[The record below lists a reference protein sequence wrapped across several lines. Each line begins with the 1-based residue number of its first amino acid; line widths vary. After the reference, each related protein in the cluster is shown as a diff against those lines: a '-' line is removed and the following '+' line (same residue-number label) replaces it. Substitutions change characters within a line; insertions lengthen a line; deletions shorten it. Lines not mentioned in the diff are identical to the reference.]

1 MTGSEMTLPLIF
13 ALLLL
18 LGLLVV
24 LLFTAPDNKK
34 SSKRLER
41 IKERFNE
48 DAAAAARAKTRKL
61 RSTEEDVGIA
71 NVLKRFVPRPAEL
84 RQRLANTGKQ
94 ISVGQYALLC
104 ASLMIITISICM
116 FIIGFKLGL
125 SLILSFIM
133 GVGLPHI
140 LVGKM
145 INRRIKVFTTQ
156 FPDAID
162 LIVRGLRSGL
172 PVAQS
177 MAAVGAEFE
186 DPVGHEFRTISDK
199 IKIGKSMEAALWDAA
214 LKIPTPDF
222 KFFVI
227 TLAIQRETGGN
238 LAETLG
244 NLSDILRKRQ
254 QLKLKV
260 RAMSS
265 EGRASAYIVGSL
277 PFIMFGLILTL
288 NYDYGVI
295 LINDPRGMMAGIIGL
310 IWMGIGAFIMAKMIN
325 FEV

>member
-1 MTGSEMTLPLIF
+1 MSGPDMILPLAF
-13 ALLLL
+13 ALF
-18 LGLLVV
+18 LLVMV
-24 LLFTAPDNKK
+24 ATMMLIFTPGGKQQ
-34 SSKRLER
+34 SRRLMK
-41 IKERFNE
+41 IKTRFNE
-48 DAAAAARAKTRKL
+48 QAAAAERAKARRL
-61 RSTEEDVGIA
+61 RTTEEDKGLA

-84 RQRLANTGKQ
+84 RQRLANTGRK

-104 ASLMIITISICM
+104 TSLMTITVLICL
-116 FIIGFKLGL
+116 FLVGLKLGL
-125 SLILSFIM
+125 SLILAFL
-133 GVGLPHI
+133 VGLGVPHI
-140 LVGKM
+140 IVGNM
-145 INRRIKVFTTQ
+145 ITRRIKAFTDG

-177 MAAVGAEFE
+177 MAAVGEEFE
-186 DPVGHEFRTISDK
+186 DPIGIEFRSISDK
-199 IKIGKSMEAALWDAA
+199 IKIGKSMEAALWETAE
-214 LKIPTPDF
+214 KIPTPDF

-244 NLSDILRKRQ
+244 NLSDILRKRH

-260 RAMSS
+260 KAMSS

-277 PFIMFGLILTL
+277 PFIMFGLIMTL
-288 NYDYGVI
+288 NYDYGVV
-295 LINDPRGMMAGIIGL
+295 LVTDPRGIMASVFGL

>member
-1 MTGSEMTLPLIF
+1 MNNPNLLILIVF
-13 ALLLL
+13 A
-18 LGLLVV
+18 VV
-24 LLFTAPDNKK
+24 LAIGIATALAFGGSGDKQT
-34 SSKRLER
+34 SRRLER
-41 IKERFNE
+41 IKERHGTGSS
-48 DAAAAARAKTRKL
+48 AAAQAKAKRLRTTENDSGLAAVL
-61 RSTEEDVGIA
+61 R
-71 NVLKRFVPRPAEL
+71 NFVPRPAEL
-84 RQRLANTGKQ
+84 RQRLASTGRE
-94 ISVGQYALLC
+94 ITIGQYAVLC
-104 ASLMIITISICM
+104 AVILVITLAIALFLLDLPLFLALTLG
-116 FIIGFKLGL
+116 FIV
-125 SLILSFIM
+125 
-133 GVGLPHI
+133 GVGGPHI
-140 LVGKM
+140 VVGKM
-145 INRRIKVFTTQ
+145 IQRRINAFTNQ

-177 MAAVGAEFE
+177 MQAAGVEFPDPVGAEF
-186 DPVGHEFRTISDK
+186 RAISDK
-199 IKIGKSMEAALWDAA
+199 IKIGKSMESALWEAA

-277 PFIMFGLILTL
+277 PFIMFGLILLL
-288 NYDYGVI
+288 NYDYGII
-295 LINDPRGMMAGIIGL
+295 LVTDPRAMTAGIGGL
-310 IWMGIGAFIMAKMIN
+310 IWMSIGAFIMAKMIN

>member
-1 MTGSEMTLPLIF
+1 MSGSDMILPLSVALFLLVSLAVMLLIF
-13 ALLLL
+13 AP
-18 LGLLVV
+18 GG
-24 LLFTAPDNKK
+24 KQM
-34 SSKRLER
+34 SKRLVK
-41 IKERFNE
+41 IKARFNE
-48 DAAAAARAKTRKL
+48 EVAAAERAKARRL
-61 RSTEEDVGIA
+61 RAMDEDVGLA
-71 NVLKRFVPRPAEL
+71 NILKQFVPRPAEL
-84 RQRLANTGKQ
+84 RQRLANTGRKLS
-94 ISVGQYALLC
+94 IGQYAVLC
-104 ASLMIITISICM
+104 LTVITITALV
-116 FIIGFKLGL
+116 FFFLIGLKLAL
-125 SLILSFIM
+125 SLLLGFLV
-133 GVGLPHI
+133 GVGGPHI
-140 LVGKM
+140 VVGSM
-145 INRRIKVFTTQ
+145 INRRIKAFTNQ

-177 MAAVGAEFE
+177 IAAVGQEFE
-186 DPVGHEFRTISDK
+186 DPVGVEFQTISDK
-199 IKIGKSMEAALWDAA
+199 IKIGKSMESALWETAK
-214 LKIPTPDF
+214 KIPTPDF

-260 RAMSS
+260 KAMSS

-277 PFIMFGLILTL
+277 PFIMFGLILVL
-288 NYDYGVI
+288 NYEYGIV
-295 LINDPRGMMAGIIGL
+295 LIDDPRGRIAGIIGL